1 MLKVD
6 LKKEYQNF
14 KLDLKFE
21 LDKEILVLFGPS
33 GCGKTTTLE
42 LIAGLKQPDSGQII
56 SDDVE
61 FFNST
66 GGKIEKNLAVMQR
79 DIGYVFQ
86 SYSLFPHLTVFDNIA
101 YGLRKSEHS
110 DAKIKEMVKNML
122 VELRLEGLSDNYPAE
137 LSGGQ
142 QQRVAIARALII
154 KPKILLMDEPFSALD
169 ALVREKLR
177 QDLLRVHQEYQIPLI
192 YVTHNSTDVFVLA
205 DKVAVYNRG
214 RIEQFGSTDEVFYK
228 PQTRDVARFV
238 GAKNIFDLMVEEKL
252 ANKFKLKNKNLS
264 LFVENKEEV
273 SLREKVVAVI
283 RPEFIT
289 VLTDESKEVS
299 VSDNIYSGFLEKKL
313 VKGSITR
320 LFVNLF
326 SQEGF
331 DILIDTLTTKV
342 EDLEPGSELKFKIP
356 ATRVHL
362 IKNLGSESNLEKK
375 SGK

>member
-264 LFVENKEEV
+264 LFVENKEEL